1 MKGHREATR
10 CEGSSEGT
18 ECRVGTGRR
27 EETGREGSHEETAHE
42 GICEVMGCREGGNK
56 ETGVKKHH
64 KVPRSASSSGRKP
77 VPGNVRPACPGMV
90 MPGDPARSMQVQ
102 VGAGTRQ

>member
-1 MKGHREATR
+1 M
-10 CEGSSEGT
+10 
-18 ECRVGTGRR
+18 GTGRR
-27 EETGREGSHEETAHE
+27 EETGHEGSHEETGHE

-64 KVPRSASSSGRKP
+64 KVPRSASSSGRKL

-90 MPGDPARSMQVQ
+90 MPGGPAQPMQVQ